1 MQRAFYIDRLRII
14 LTMLVIFHHT
24 AITFGAIGGWY
35 YFSKPVEGLA
45 QQLLSLCMA
54 VDQSYFM
61 SFFFFLSALLMPDSY
76 ERKGFSKFIV
86 DRLIRLGIPLIFYVL
101 IIHPLLVY
109 GIFTYQEQPTGT
121 LFEFVRNMILH
132 HPEPGPM
139 WFVLTLLLFEIGYA
153 MIRHFSKRDYVL
165 PSKGKLPTVLSVV
178 AFMLVSG
185 LAAFVIRLVF
195 PVGKSF
201 FGLQFGYF
209 PLYIGMYIVGVL
221 ANRRKWIEQLS
232 PVYVRPWFL
241 VSLVAILAAI
251 VLFPIGMKGG
261 NFESISGGINPLAIF
276 YAMWEPLDCVGFCS
290 FFTCW
295 FSKKFSS
302 RNNLVLAFSSDSY
315 TAYIIHPVILVGF
328 TFLSEQLNVAPL
340 LRFVFVLVVAIPM
353 CFFAARLIRKV
364 HGVKR
369 VL

>member
-24 AITFGAIGGWY
+24 AITFGALGGWY

-139 WFVLTLLLFEIGYA
+139 WFVLTLLLFEIVCYDPP
-153 MIRHFSKRDYVL
+153 FLKRDYVCPRRKVAHGFVGCRFHVGVGVGSFCNTACV
-165 PSKGKLPTVLSVV
+165 PSWE
-178 AFMLVSG
+178 
-185 LAAFVIRLVF
+185 
-195 PVGKSF
+195 SF

-209 PLYIGMYIVGVL
+209 P
-221 ANRRKWIEQLS
+221 S
-232 PVYVRPWFL
+232 
-241 VSLVAILAAI
+241 
-251 VLFPIGMKGG
+251 
-261 NFESISGGINPLAIF
+261 
-276 YAMWEPLDCVGFCS
+276 
-290 FFTCW
+290 T
-295 FSKKFSS
+295 
-302 RNNLVLAFSSDSY
+302 
-315 TAYIIHPVILVGF
+315 
-328 TFLSEQLNVAPL
+328 
-340 LRFVFVLVVAIPM
+340 
-353 CFFAARLIRKV
+353 
-364 HGVKR
+364 
-369 VL
+369 